1 MRRLPPLPAVRAF
14 EAAARHGTFSA
25 AAGELGITQA
35 AVSYQV
41 KVLEERLGAPLF
53 IRAGRRVSLT
63 PPGARAAGR
72 LTLALDEIDAA
83 FQELRGDDDAILR
96 LTATA
101 TMANGWLARHLGRF
115 QAEQPGLDIRLDA
128 TDRLV
133 DFAAEDIDIA
143 IRSGRGNWPGLAA
156 DRLFDLDFAPAC
168 HPSLVAHLSKPIAP
182 SHVLRLRRLN
192 PGDHWWDV
200 WLRAQG
206 LTAHTI
212 PVAGIQLDS
221 QNAEGQ
227 AALAGHGLAMLTP
240 ALWRRELADGQL
252 VMPFD
257 HLATEGEAYWIVCA
271 AGRRNTWKIARFR
284 RWILDSINL
293 A

>member
-41 KVLEERLGAPLF
+41 RVLEERLGAPLF
-53 IRAGRRVSLT
+53 LRIGRRVTLT
-63 PPGARAAGR
+63 PAGARAAAR
-72 LTLALDEIDAA
+72 LSLALDEIDAA
-83 FQELRGDDDAILR
+83 FQELRGNDDDVLR

-133 DFAAEDIDIA
+133 DFAGEDVDVA
-143 IRSGRGNWPGLAA
+143 IRSGRGDWPGLSA

-168 HPSLVAHLSKPIAP
+168 HPSQVAHLPRPIAP
-182 SHVLRLRRLN
+182 AQALHLRRIN
-192 PGDHWWDV
+192 PGDRWWDV
-200 WLRAQG
+200 WLKAQG
-206 LTAHTI
+206 LTAAAA
-212 PVAGIQLDS
+212 PAGGIRMDS
-221 QNAEGQ
+221 QHAEGQ

-240 ALWRRELADGQL
+240 ALWRSELAAGQL
-252 VMPFD
+252 VLPFE
-257 HLATEGEAYWIVCA
+257 HVATEGEAYWIVCA
-271 AGRRNTWKIARFR
+271 TGRRTARKIVRFR
-284 RWILDSINL
+284 RWILDATKAL
-293 A
+293 